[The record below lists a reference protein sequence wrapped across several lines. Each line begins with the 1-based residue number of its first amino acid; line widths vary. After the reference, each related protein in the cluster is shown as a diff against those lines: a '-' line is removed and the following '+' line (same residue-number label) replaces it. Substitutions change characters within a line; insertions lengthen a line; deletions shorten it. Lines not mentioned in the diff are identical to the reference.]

1 MTDRAREAVEVSS
14 WPGIGPAKVRALL
27 RDTSAEASVI
37 DAARATWPD
46 KVVPDAGAAIL
57 TAYADQGIDVL
68 ALGDPEYP
76 AQLSQISDAP
86 PLLYVKGSVGAL
98 TAPGVAVVGMRKAS
112 EDGRKA
118 ARVIAKTVVR
128 LGFSV
133 VSGLALGIDQAA
145 HEAALEAGGIT
156 VAVLAHGLHT
166 VAPASNKDLAA
177 TIIQAGG
184 ALVAEHPPGVSP
196 RGGFYVQRNR
206 IQTGLSEA
214 CVVVETSVEGGTMHT
229 ARFAHEQGRPLIVA
243 MPLTEGSKLD
253 RSGGE
258 RAVAELGAR
267 AISGTRML
275 RELLESI
282 EGLRT
287 GTSLRGDAP

>member
-27 RDTSAEASVI
+27 RDTSAELSVLE
-37 DAARATWPD
+37 AARVAWPD

-57 TAYADQGIDVL
+57 TACADLGIQVI
-68 ALGDPEYP
+68 ALRDPEYP

-86 PLLYVKGSVGAL
+86 PLLYVRGSVAAL
-98 TAPGVAVVGMRKAS
+98 TMPGVAVVGMRKAS

-128 LGFSV
+128 LEFSV

-166 VAPASNKDLAA
+166 VAPASNKDLADA
-177 TIIQAGG
+177 IIGAGG

-206 IQTGLSEA
+206 IQTGLSLA

-229 ARFAHEQGRPLIVA
+229 ARFAHEQGRPLFAAVSRA
-243 MPLTEGSKLD
+243 SDSKLD
-253 RSGGE
+253 QSGAQLLRREAGALLVSSRDDLAERLRPLARSTGE
-258 RAVAELGAR
+258 Q
-267 AISGTRML
+267 
-275 RELLESI
+275 
-282 EGLRT
+282 
-287 GTSLRGDAP
+287 P